1 MPRLTTAVWRHRRQQ
16 MNDLMDALR
25 LDALVFTS
33 ADFFQFATNFHT
45 DVLPWERPIYAVVPR
60 DGDGFLVMN
69 ELSTNHMRFSREQGK
84 VWITDVSFY
93 AEHPRLVERL
103 PLPSELPELL
113 AQRLARAGLARAR
126 VGVEGGSPA
135 LTAAAAQLPDLRLLL
150 HPRMPRAALAQARGR
165 TRGDGGD
172 RFAGRLVAGTLPRE
186 HPSRAAGAGAGLR
199 DGRAMGAGSRR
210 ALSGRAVRG
219 DPGLDAERPGVRVAA
234 WRWRVL
240 RARIREG
247 DVLVNI
253 LIPRLN
259 GLAIENERTWFCGRP
274 SAEQAALWTAARD
287 ANLAGIEAAVS
298 GQPVSGID
306 AAAQAV
312 IERAGYAAHIRHRTG
327 HAIGIIH
334 HEYPENMAFCHRPLE
349 DNEVYSVEPGLYV
362 YGIGGFRI
370 DDTVVVGREPR
381 TLTATPKTL
390 DHATVL

>member
-1 MPRLTTAVWRHRRQQ
+1 MPRLTAVWRHRRQQ

-135 LTAAAAQLPDLRLLL
+135 LTAAAAQLPDLRLL
-150 HPRMPRAALAQARGR
+150 PCTRECRALRWRKHEEELAVMAAIGSLADWLQERYR
-165 TRGDGGD
+165 ENIRP
-172 RFAGRLVAGTLPRE
+172 GRLVQEL
-186 HPSRAAGAGAGLR
+186 
-199 DGRAMGAGSRR
+199 DCAM
-210 ALSGRAVRG
+210 
-219 DPGLDAERPGVRVAA
+219 
-234 WRWRVL
+234 
-240 RARIREG
+240 
-247 DVLVNI
+247 
-253 LIPRLN
+253 
-259 GLAIENERTWFCGRP
+259 
-274 SAEQAALWTAARD
+274 AALWVQEAAERFPGEQFEVIRAWTLSGPASASPHGDGASCGAHPRGRRAGEHPDPAPERAGHRERAHLVLRPAQRRAGGLGTAARD

-381 TLTATPKTL
+381 TPTATPKTL